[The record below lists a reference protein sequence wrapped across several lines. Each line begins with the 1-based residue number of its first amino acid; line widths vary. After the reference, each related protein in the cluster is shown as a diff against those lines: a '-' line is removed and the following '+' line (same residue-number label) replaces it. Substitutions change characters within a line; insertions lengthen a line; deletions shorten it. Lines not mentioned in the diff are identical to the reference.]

1 MRNGERDAAPRL
13 NPRLNPRQLWMMAND
28 PDWRPWMILIVNHR
42 NAWPEL
48 RAWFAAGRGDR
59 PARRAPAA
67 GHADRAAATGR
78 HGHVHTHGTRGPR
91 VGRRGDR
98 DAGTGT
104 PIDDLAAVADEAG
117 PAATHVAWKPVA
129 IGIAATLAAVAWNRI
144 GRVRAERAEQAA
156 LETARSDCARA
167 SKSLRAAMDAY
178 EALKA
183 GKAADTAKTTAKQV
197 EDARTVA
204 ALDKALNAKEPKA
217 VACTADTRAGYERQ
231 TSRVD
236 ANRDWYKEHKA
247 SLAKAVEAVG
257 ESRDAKT
264 ITDAKKLLNDSK
276 GKVQDERTRDALD
289 KAIKARH
296 AGDHEGREGRGR
308 FRQGQGE
315 EGRGSQGEGRGR
327 GRGEG
332 EGTGTGAG
340 AAGWRIIRIR
350 PPIRL
355 LRDKRIRGPVL
366 PHRFGRLRRF
376 GVDAGTVRA
385 LAVHAELGRSVDGR
399 PGRTARQ
406 GPEHVTEPEYRN
418 TGIPIN
424 RHTGIPESV

>member
-289 KAIKARH
+289 KAIKAKDTQAITKAVKAVDDSVKAKERKD
-296 AGDHEGREGRGR
+296 AEAKAKAEAEAEAKEKARE
-308 FRQGQGE
+308 QAQ
-315 EGRGSQGEGRGR
+315 
-327 GRGEG
+327 
-332 EGTGTGAG
+332 
-340 AAGWRIIRIR
+340 
-350 PPIRL
+350 
-355 LRDKRIRGPVL
+355 
-366 PHRFGRLRRF
+366 
-376 GVDAGTVRA
+376 
-385 LAVHAELGRSVDGR
+385 
-399 PGRTARQ
+399 ARQ
-406 GPEHVTEPEYRN
+406 DGGSSGSVPQSGYSATSGSAGRYSP
-418 TGIPIN
+418 TGSAGSDGSASTPAPSAPSQSTPSWDVPS
-424 RHTGIPESV
+424 TGGQDGLPDRDPSM

>member
-1 MRNGERDAAPRL
+1 MS
-13 NPRLNPRQLWMMAND
+13 
-28 PDWRPWMILIVNHR
+28 
-42 NAWPEL
+42 
-48 RAWFAAGRGDR
+48 
-59 PARRAPAA
+59 
-67 GHADRAAATGR
+67 ADEATGTPDTPER
-78 HGHVHTHGTRGPR
+78 
-91 VGRRGDR
+91 
-98 DAGTGT
+98 AGTGT

-289 KAIKARH
+289 KAIKAKDTQAITKAVKAVDDSVKAKERKD
-296 AGDHEGREGRGR
+296 AEAKAKAEAEAKEKARE
-308 FRQGQGE
+308 QAQ
-315 EGRGSQGEGRGR
+315 
-327 GRGEG
+327 
-332 EGTGTGAG
+332 
-340 AAGWRIIRIR
+340 
-350 PPIRL
+350 
-355 LRDKRIRGPVL
+355 
-366 PHRFGRLRRF
+366 
-376 GVDAGTVRA
+376 
-385 LAVHAELGRSVDGR
+385 
-399 PGRTARQ
+399 ARQ
-406 GPEHVTEPEYRN
+406 DGGSSGSVPQSGYSATSGSAGRYSP
-418 TGIPIN
+418 TGSAGSGGSASTPAPSAPSQSTPSWDVPS
-424 RHTGIPESV
+424 TGGQDGLPDRDPSM

>member
-1 MRNGERDAAPRL
+1 MS
-13 NPRLNPRQLWMMAND
+13 
-28 PDWRPWMILIVNHR
+28 
-42 NAWPEL
+42 
-48 RAWFAAGRGDR
+48 
-59 PARRAPAA
+59 
-67 GHADRAAATGR
+67 ADEATGTPER
-78 HGHVHTHGTRGPR
+78 
-91 VGRRGDR
+91 
-98 DAGTGT
+98 AGTGT

-289 KAIKARH
+289 KAIKAKDTQAITKAVKAVDDSVKAKERKDAEAKAKAEAEAKEKAREQAQARQDGGSSGSVPPNQATPRQADPRAGTPPPVRQAPTVRRRRRH
-296 AGDHEGREGRGR
+296 RPRPRSPRRAGTFRRREARTDCPTGTRACD
-308 FRQGQGE
+308 
-315 EGRGSQGEGRGR
+315 
-327 GRGEG
+327 
-332 EGTGTGAG
+332 GTG
-340 AAGWRIIRIR
+340 I
-350 PPIRL
+350 PEY
-355 LRDKRIRGPVL
+355 RDTDKP
-366 PHRFGRLRRF
+366 
-376 GVDAGTVRA
+376 T
-385 LAVHAELGRSVDGR
+385 
-399 PGRTARQ
+399 
-406 GPEHVTEPEYRN
+406 YRN
-418 TGIPIN
+418 TGIGMSCCRAKAVARCAPSAFACLG
-424 RHTGIPESV
+424 RDRSPWERGR

>member
-1 MRNGERDAAPRL
+1 MS
-13 NPRLNPRQLWMMAND
+13 
-28 PDWRPWMILIVNHR
+28 
-42 NAWPEL
+42 
-48 RAWFAAGRGDR
+48 
-59 PARRAPAA
+59 
-67 GHADRAAATGR
+67 ADEATGTPDTPER
-78 HGHVHTHGTRGPR
+78 
-91 VGRRGDR
+91 
-98 DAGTGT
+98 AGTGT
-104 PIDDLAAVADEAG
+104 PIDDLAVVADEAG

-129 IGIAATLAAVAWNRI
+129 IGIAATLAAVALVAGGTAAWNRI

-289 KAIKARH
+289 KAIKAKDTQAITKAVKAVDDSVKAKERKD
-296 AGDHEGREGRGR
+296 AEAKAKAEAEAKEKARE
-308 FRQGQGE
+308 QAQ
-315 EGRGSQGEGRGR
+315 
-327 GRGEG
+327 
-332 EGTGTGAG
+332 
-340 AAGWRIIRIR
+340 
-350 PPIRL
+350 
-355 LRDKRIRGPVL
+355 
-366 PHRFGRLRRF
+366 
-376 GVDAGTVRA
+376 
-385 LAVHAELGRSVDGR
+385 
-399 PGRTARQ
+399 ARQ
-406 GPEHVTEPEYRN
+406 DGGSSGSVPQSGYSATSGSAGRYSP
-418 TGIPIN
+418 TGSAGSGGSASTPAPSAPSQSTPSWDVPS
-424 RHTGIPESV
+424 TGGQDGLPDRDPSM

>member
-1 MRNGERDAAPRL
+1 MS
-13 NPRLNPRQLWMMAND
+13 
-28 PDWRPWMILIVNHR
+28 
-42 NAWPEL
+42 
-48 RAWFAAGRGDR
+48 
-59 PARRAPAA
+59 
-67 GHADRAAATGR
+67 ADEATGTPER
-78 HGHVHTHGTRGPR
+78 
-91 VGRRGDR
+91 
-98 DAGTGT
+98 AGTGT

-264 ITDAKKLLNDSK
+264 ITDAKKLLNDRRRA
-276 GKVQDERTRDALD
+276 GQGHQGQG
-289 KAIKARH
+289 H

-315 EGRGSQGEGRGR
+315 EGRGSQGEGR

>member
-1 MRNGERDAAPRL
+1 M
-13 NPRLNPRQLWMMAND
+13 
-28 PDWRPWMILIVNHR
+28 
-42 NAWPEL
+42 
-48 RAWFAAGRGDR
+48 
-59 PARRAPAA
+59 
-67 GHADRAAATGR
+67 
-78 HGHVHTHGTRGPR
+78 
-91 VGRRGDR
+91 
-98 DAGTGT
+98 
-104 PIDDLAAVADEAG
+104 
-117 PAATHVAWKPVA
+117 
-129 IGIAATLAAVAWNRI
+129 
-144 GRVRAERAEQAA
+144 
-156 LETARSDCARA
+156 
-167 SKSLRAAMDAY
+167 
-178 EALKA
+178 
-183 GKAADTAKTTAKQV
+183 
-197 EDARTVA
+197 A

-289 KAIKARH
+289 KAIKAKDTQAITKAVKAVDDSVKAKERKDAEAKAKAEAEAKEKAREQAQARQDGGSSGSVPNQATPRQADPR
-296 AGDHEGREGRGR
+296 AG
-308 FRQGQGE
+308 
-315 EGRGSQGEGRGR
+315 
-327 GRGEG
+327 
-332 EGTGTGAG
+332 T
-340 AAGWRIIRIR
+340 
-350 PPIRL
+350 
-355 LRDKRIRGPVL
+355 